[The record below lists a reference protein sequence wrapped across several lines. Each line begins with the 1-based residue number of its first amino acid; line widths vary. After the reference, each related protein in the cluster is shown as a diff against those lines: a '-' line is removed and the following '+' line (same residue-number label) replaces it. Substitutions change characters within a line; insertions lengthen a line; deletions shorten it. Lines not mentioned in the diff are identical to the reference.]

1 HVDPR
6 FTRTSAKADLHVPI
20 RAGADIA
27 FLGGLINY
35 VLTHDAWFHEYVTA
49 YTNAAMLIDEEF
61 LDTEDLAGVF
71 SGYDDEG
78 REYEVATWQYE
89 GEGADAGARRPGDY
103 SGEKEPTQASGSG
116 GARASSTI
124 AGPRRDEPLRDPRCV
139 FRDLAR
145 HDSRHTPELVERT
158 CGPALD
164 DLQRV
169 VRVLARHCS
178 RYSPEMVERTCGV
191 AVDDFLR
198 VARALTENSGRDR
211 TSAFC
216 YAVGWTQ
223 HTVGVQYIRTA
234 SILQLLRGNIGR
246 PGGG

>member
-1 HVDPR
+1 ATAMQRVSRVPR
-6 FTRTSAKADLHVPI
+6 ASDKAGRNDPI

-27 FLGGLINY
+27 WLGGLINY
-35 VLTHDAWFHEYVTA
+35 VLTQDGWFQEDVTA

-116 GARASSTI
+116 GARASSAT
-124 AGPRRDEPLRDPRCV
+124 AGPRRDETLRDPRCV
-139 FRDLAR
+139 FR
-145 HDSRHTPELVERT
+145 
-158 CGPALD
+158 
-164 DLQRV
+164 
-169 VRVLARHCS
+169 VLARHFS
-178 RYSPEMVERTCGV
+178 RYTPEMVERTCGV

-234 SILQLLRGNIGR
+234 
-246 PGGG
+246 